1 MTILI
6 MKFGGS
12 CLVDKFAFD
21 KILTI
26 TEKNLKVKKIYVA
39 SAFNEITNLLLTTSL
54 KLDDQELVNKNLDE
68 IRERHMKVIE
78 EIFETENKYYIK
90 SKHWIEKKLNE
101 LKNILADVK
110 EFGLEDY
117 HEDSILSFGEILST
131 YILNQFILSKGIK
144 SKYLSGTDIIITNDT
159 FKNAYPLYDLI
170 NKRIKERVIPP
181 LNRFGLLC
189 ITGFIGRN
197 KLGSITTLGRG
208 GSDYTAT
215 IIARVLYDA
224 VNEKDIKVI
233 FWKDVDGLYAIDPQ
247 FIQNSSLINKL
258 NYNEAKQIANFGA
271 KILHPKCIEAI
282 EQYRIPIEIR
292 NFTKP
297 LQQDHYTLI
306 SDETDVTN
314 IKGISVV
321 KIATII
327 TITSGSMV
335 DIPGVLAK
343 IFKVMKKKNISV
355 SFVAQSSSEVST
367 SFIVKKER
375 AEEALE
381 ALKIDEYFS
390 EFFKFSWEDVAI
402 INITGNKVLEN
413 KTKAYIFTL
422 LDNRNIEVR
431 AISQSYKDLNLSI
444 IIDTKN
450 LYDAIEIIHKGL
462 YEKHN

>member
-1 MTILI
+1 MTILV

-12 CLVDKFAFD
+12 CLVDKSAFD
-21 KILTI
+21 KILSI
-26 TEKNLKVKKIYVA
+26 TESNLKVKKVYVA
-39 SAFNEITNLLLTTSL
+39 SAFNEITNLLLNTSL
-54 KLDDQELVNKNLDE
+54 KLDSQEIVEKNIGD
-68 IRERHMKVIE
+68 IRDRHIKIIE
-78 EIFETENKYYIK
+78 EIFDKESKYYVK
-90 SKHWIEKKLNE
+90 SKRWIDKKLNE
-101 LKNILADVK
+101 LQNILADVK

-117 HEDSILSFGEILST
+117 HEDSILSFGEIMST

-181 LNRFGLLC
+181 LNKVNLLC

-215 IIARVLYDA
+215 IIARSLYDIGDD
-224 VNEKDIKVI
+224 KDISVV

-247 FIQNSSLINKL
+247 YIKNSSLINKL

-282 EQYRIPIEIR
+282 EQYRIPIEIK

-297 LQQDHYTLI
+297 LQKDQYTII
-306 SDETDVTN
+306 SDETDLTK

-367 SFIVKKER
+367 SFIVKKEKSDD
-375 AEEALE
+375 ALS
-381 ALKIDEYFS
+381 ALKSDEYFTD
-390 EFFKFSWEDVAI
+390 FFKFSWEDVAI
-402 INITGNKVLEN
+402 INITGNKILEN

-422 LDNRNIEVR
+422 LDNKNIQVR

-444 IIDTKN
+444 IIDTKDLN
-450 LYDAIEIIHKGL
+450 EAIQIIHDGL
-462 YEKHN
+462 YNN